1 MNKPWTSNSH
11 NIHHNPN
18 LGEITILISLT
29 YFAIGG
35 KDCIEMS
42 KKLKISKR
50 VSLILSSYESL
61 QVRNFHIHTHTNYNQ
76 RALKRNDLVLEEGFS
91 MLYYMLQLDII

>member
-1 MNKPWTSNSH
+1 MNEPWTSNSH

-18 LGEITILISLT
+18 LGEINILISLI

-42 KKLKISKR
+42 KKLKISKCE
-50 VSLILSSYESL
+50 SLIVKLWIFTSS
-61 QVRNFHIHTHTNYNQ
+61 
-76 RALKRNDLVLEEGFS
+76 
-91 MLYYMLQLDII
+91 